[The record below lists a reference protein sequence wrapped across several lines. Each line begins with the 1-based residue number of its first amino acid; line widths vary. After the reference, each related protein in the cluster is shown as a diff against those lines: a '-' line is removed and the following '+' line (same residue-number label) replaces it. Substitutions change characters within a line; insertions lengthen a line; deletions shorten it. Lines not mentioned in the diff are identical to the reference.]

1 MTGTLEVVLIAAA
14 IIYVMVRRLM
24 GEPALGKR
32 LLVIPVVLGVIGLT
46 QVSVHS
52 VSAVVFL
59 VISTLI
65 SVVFGLLRGMSV
77 RTYEQN
83 GIVMLRYTVM
93 TLVLWLAS
101 FVVRFGAG
109 FAMGLVDPDLA
120 RTSSTGLMLGVGA
133 GLLAEGLVV
142 LTKAVRVRG
151 QVVWSKGRRGAPH
164 RTSPLLDSWQQKVH
178 GVQNGHD
185 SSR

>member
-1 MTGTLEVVLIAAA
+1 MTGTVEVVLIIAV
-14 IIYVMVRRLM
+14 IGYVLARRLL
-24 GEPALGKR
+24 GEPAIGKR
-32 LLVIPVVLGVIGLT
+32 LLLIPAVLGVIGVT

-52 VSAVVFL
+52 VGAVAFL
-59 VISTLI
+59 GFSTVI

-93 TLVLWLAS
+93 TLVLWVAS
-101 FVVRFGAG
+101 IAARFGAG
-109 FAMGLVDPDLA
+109 FVLGLVDSDAA
-120 RTSSTGLMLGVGA
+120 RSSNSGLMLAVGA

-151 QVVWSKGRRGAPH
+151 QLVWSKGRRGEPH
-164 RTSPLLDSWQQKVH
+164 RTSPLLDSWQQRVH
-178 GVQNGHD
+178 GNRNRHD

>member
-14 IIYVMVRRLM
+14 IIYVMARRLM
-24 GEPALGKR
+24 GEPAVGKR
-32 LLVIPVVLGVIGLT
+32 LLLLPAVLGVIGLAQT
-46 QVSVHS
+46 SVHS
-52 VSAVVFL
+52 VTAVVFL
-59 VISTLI
+59 VGSAAL
-65 SVVFGLLRGMSV
+65 SVVFGLLRGLTI

-83 GIVMLRYTVM
+83 GIVMLRYTAM
-93 TLVLWLAS
+93 TIVLWAAS
-101 FVVRFGAG
+101 IVARFAAG
-109 FAMGLVDPDLA
+109 FVMNLVDPSA
-120 RTSSTGLMLGVGA
+120 VQVGNGLMLGVGA

-164 RTSPLLDSWQQKVH
+164 RTSPLLDSWQQRVH

-185 SSR
+185 SAR

>member
-1 MTGTLEVVLIAAA
+1 MTATLQVVLIAAV
-14 IIYVMVRRLM
+14 IIYVMARRLM
-24 GEPALGKR
+24 GEPAVGKR
-32 LLVIPVVLGVIGLT
+32 LLVLPAVFGVIGLAQT
-46 QVSVHS
+46 SVHS
-52 VSAVVFL
+52 VTALGFLAASAVL
-59 VISTLI
+59 
-65 SVVFGLLRGMSV
+65 SVVFGALRGLTI

-93 TLVLWLAS
+93 TIVLWAVS
-101 FVVRFGAG
+101 IAVRFAAT
-109 FAMGLVDPDLA
+109 FAMNLVGPNA
-120 RTSSTGLMLGVGA
+120 VPAANGLMLVVGA

-142 LTKAVRVRG
+142 MSKAVRVRG

-178 GVQNGHD
+178 GVRNGHD